1 MAVLDRAIAGKTL
14 EERSYIATVGKSV
27 AIYPIS
33 QAALSLELKSIL
45 MNTLDKV
52 LETVLQLPYEQ
63 QEMLIKILQK
73 RHYSVVAAT

>member
-1 MAVLDRAIAGKTL
+1 M
-14 EERSYIATVGKSV
+14 GKSV